1 MTDLQKIRELQGKVM
16 KDIAAGAL
24 IPIMM
29 IGDELNL
36 FEKLYKLGPISS
48 KDFSKK
54 IEMDHRYIREW
65 LLAVS
70 ASNYINYN
78 SKEQKFYMTEEQF
91 SVLADEESSS
101 LMIGGFEN
109 LVGAVHNYKI
119 IKENFKNGQ
128 GTEWGSLHPCCL
140 SGSARFFKPAYSIF
154 LIKKWLPSID
164 NAVETLSNGGS
175 FADVGCGYGHSTE
188 IIAKEFPKAKVVGI
202 DPHEPSIQE
211 AKKNSASKGLNNLT
225 YQVASGE
232 DYQGKFDI
240 ISFFDCL
247 HDMGDPVSAIE
258 YAKSKL
264 NTNGTLMLVEP
275 YADDEVS
282 NNFNLVGQMY
292 YSFSTIACVPASK
305 SQKVGLALGA
315 QAGAKKLSKILKE
328 GGFNHITVTYKTA
341 TNMVIQAKV

>member
-65 LLAVS
+65 LLA
-70 ASNYINYN
+70 I
-78 SKEQKFYMTEEQF
+78 

-164 NAVETLSNGGS
+164 NAVEILSKGGS

-188 IIAKEFPKAKVVGI
+188 IIAKEFPKSKVVGI

-247 HDMGDPVSAIE
+247 HDMGDPVSIIE

-328 GGFNHITVTYKTA
+328 GGFNHIKVTYKTA

>member
-36 FEKLYKLGPISS
+36 FEKLHKLGPISS

-65 LLAVS
+65 LLAIS

-119 IKENFKNGQ
+119 IKDNFK
-128 GTEWGSLHPCCL
+128 
-140 SGSARFFKPAYSIF
+140 
-154 LIKKWLPSID
+154 KWTW
-164 NAVETLSNGGS
+164 N
-175 FADVGCGYGHSTE
+175 
-188 IIAKEFPKAKVVGI
+188 
-202 DPHEPSIQE
+202 
-211 AKKNSASKGLNNLT
+211 
-225 YQVASGE
+225 
-232 DYQGKFDI
+232 
-240 ISFFDCL
+240 
-247 HDMGDPVSAIE
+247 
-258 YAKSKL
+258 
-264 NTNGTLMLVEP
+264 
-275 YADDEVS
+275 
-282 NNFNLVGQMY
+282 
-292 YSFSTIACVPASK
+292 
-305 SQKVGLALGA
+305 
-315 QAGAKKLSKILKE
+315 
-328 GGFNHITVTYKTA
+328 
-341 TNMVIQAKV
+341 